1 MITDAILN
9 FFAVLANTILSPL
22 SIIDVG
28 VDLITSIP
36 VVTKFILFV
45 AYVIPWDNLVP
56 LFAIVLALIGL
67 RIGISLVKFIITFVP
82 WF

>member
-9 FFAVLANTILSPL
+9 FFAILANTILSPL
-22 SIIDVG
+22 SIIDVT
-28 VDLITSIP
+28 VDLVTSIP

-56 LFAIVLALIGL
+56 LFVIIFALIGF
-67 RIGISLVKFIITFVP
+67 RIGIALVRFIISFIP
-82 WF
+82 GY